1 MKDEVIYLDEY
12 RKVFKVVILIMIKI
26 VTSEKI
32 FNIRKPW
39 IKLHYNKKRSNSFS
53 TFLESFFFFRE

>member
-1 MKDEVIYLDEY
+1 M
-12 RKVFKVVILIMIKI
+12 LIMIKT

-39 IKLHYNKKRSNSFS
+39 IKLHYNKKRSNIFS
-53 TFLESFFFFRE
+53 TFLESFFFLESKYIQE

>member
-1 MKDEVIYLDEY
+1 MKDKIIYLGNIE
-12 RKVFKVVILIMIKI
+12 KFLVVILILIKT

-39 IKLHYNKKRSNSFS
+39 IKLHYNKKRSNIFS
-53 TFLESFFFFRE
+53 TFLESFFF